1 MRRFIY
7 QLTLMWGIGLAGLAP
22 VYSQTGAGSST
33 ADNSVVIVAAGATE
47 QRFSE
52 ISYFGPDAQWEING
66 TLEIWSKK
74 IWISPTAR
82 FTGTG
87 KIIIHDPGTNPYYD
101 GMTAGSTQ
109 IDGNNGNN
117 IETTIE
123 LRNPANMVL
132 TDLADPGYNTTNP
145 IQAKA
150 AALNIGGVFE
160 FAVDRGNVLLNGYD
174 FGIASTGTLRG
185 YNSNRMIVTGNSI
198 TGHVVKS
205 FSGVLPF
212 VFPIGIAEGDYTPA
226 TLTPAASTVLF
237 VSVQNYMVSTISK
250 LNALKGMDRI
260 WHIYASSG
268 TSTNYTLQHNSITNG
283 SAYINETAEI
293 MQYAGSGNWLGGN
306 TTFQSPA
313 VHTRAGINTTT
324 QPMADAS
331 WFTKLNV
338 LIGPTASNDNPAG
351 NGVVVSGVPIQINVL
366 ENDNPGS
373 SPIVVTSVRIT
384 QYPKNGTV
392 KVNADGSVTYVSH
405 EGYVGDDSFVYE
417 ITDEN
422 GLKATAIV
430 SLKVIPRPLQIPN
443 VFTPNGDG
451 KNDVFEIVG
460 LEGFE
465 KVNVKVFNRWGNE
478 VYSNGNYKN
487 NWDGSNLNEGTYYY
501 LIVLNRAGKTDSYKG
516 WVLIKR

>member
-1 MRRFIY
+1 MRKFIY
-7 QLTLMWGIGLAGLAP
+7 RLTLLWGIGIAGLVPA
-22 VYSQTGAGSST
+22 YSQTGVGSST
-33 ADNSVVIVAAGATE
+33 ADNSVVSIAAGTTE
-47 QRFSE
+47 LRFSE

-74 IWISPTAR
+74 IWIAPTAR

-87 KIIIHDPGTNPYYD
+87 KIIIHDPATNPYYD
-101 GMTAGSTQ
+101 GMTAGATQ
-109 IDGNNGNN
+109 IDGNNGSN
-117 IETTIE
+117 IETAIE
-123 LRNPANMVL
+123 LRNPANMIL

-145 IQAKA
+145 QLAKA
-150 AALNIGGVFE
+150 ATLNIGGQFE
-160 FAVDRGNVLLNGYD
+160 FAVDGADVLLNGYD
-174 FGIASTGTLRG
+174 FGISPTGTLVG
-185 YNSNRMIVTGNSI
+185 YNSKRMIVTGNSI
-198 TGHVVKS
+198 TGHVVKN

-226 TLTPAASTVLF
+226 TLTPAASTTLF
-237 VSVQNYMVSTISK
+237 VSVQDYAVSAINK
-250 LNALKGMDRI
+250 LNVLKGMDRI

-268 TSTNYTLQHNSITNG
+268 TSTTYTLQHNTITNG
-283 SAYINETAEI
+283 SAYVNETAEI
-293 MQYAGSGNWLGGN
+293 MQYAGSGNWVGGN
-306 TTFQSPA
+306 TTFQQPA
-313 VHTRAGINTTT
+313 VHTRTGVNTTT
-324 QPMADAS
+324 QATADAS

-338 LIGPTASNDNPAG
+338 LIGPTANNDNASDKG
-351 NGVVVSGVPIQINVL
+351 TVISGSPIQLNVL
-366 ENDNPGS
+366 ENDKPGS
-373 SPIVVTSVRIT
+373 SPILVNSVRIT
-384 QYPKNGTV
+384 TYPKNGAV
-392 KVNADGSVTYVSH
+392 KVNADGSVTYISR

-422 GLKATAIV
+422 GLKATATV
-430 SLKVIPRPLQIPN
+430 LLKVTPRPLQIPN

-478 VYSNGNYKN
+478 VYNNGNYQN

-501 LIVLNRAGKTDSYKG
+501 LIVLNRAGKTESYKG